1 MIKRLKVL
9 RAGWL
14 IVLVPVLAACILDP
28 LLARDQEFNRYGIA
42 FQAPVGLKL
51 DQYTLDMQREIFQKG
66 PVNYDQGVVISSEK
80 NFFLAWI
87 YEPQFTPELARLQVV
102 NGPEFFESTSSSVRV
117 TLTGRPATKQISGFD
132 VTFAEMSFELTPDNQ
147 APGIIGVWYCPT
159 SQRAIVFI
167 AIHKRPLRELDRFV
181 SNFSCE

>member
-51 DQYTLDMQREIFQKG
+51 DQYTLDMQREIFKRA
-66 PVNYDQGVVISSEK
+66 PLIMTK
-80 NFFLAWI
+80 AL
-87 YEPQFTPELARLQVV
+87 
-102 NGPEFFESTSSSVRV
+102 SSVAR
-117 TLTGRPATKQISGFD
+117 K
-132 VTFAEMSFELTPDNQ
+132 TFSWHGYTNLNSLLNLQDFKSSTDLSFL
-147 APGIIGVWYCPT
+147 
-159 SQRAIVFI
+159 SQQV
-167 AIHKRPLRELDRFV
+167 LV
-181 SNFSCE
+181 SE